1 MLMHTFNFTDLH
13 PHRITHLCIYI
24 AAIQM
29 RCASYVYYMCAI
41 HIMSFVHITTST
53 AFLLDIAIK
62 YFLEQ
67 LEAVS
72 VVAMIPLITI
82 IPDTTVQACVSV
94 FKYVCVYMCLC
105 TCVCVCT
112 GKYILYIAIG
122 FTVYGCAQSV
132 LGNQCGLDANHPQH
146 KQFGHLLHEALLQ
159 LIRIQKI
166 PPAGCSRLNR
176 VLLTEHMGKSIQT
189 FMINFVFLYTKK
201 HVYMGQA

>member
-105 TCVCVCT
+105 TCVCVYWQVYIVHCDRLYCLWLCSKCT
-112 GKYILYIAIG
+112 W
-122 FTVYGCAQSV
+122 QSV
-132 LGNQCGLDANHPQH
+132 WARCCTPSINNLGTC
-146 KQFGHLLHEALLQ
+146 
-159 LIRIQKI
+159 
-166 PPAGCSRLNR
+166 
-176 VLLTEHMGKSIQT
+176 
-189 FMINFVFLYTKK
+189 FMK
-201 HVYMGQA
+201 HCFN